1 MYFCSCLVCI
11 VVSFLVCIVV
21 SCLVCIVIV
30 ILFLEL
36 QGMLLMKNCISRRL
50 DVISL
55 GLLYIGVNCASFV
68 WTSGHI
74 CVDKWSYLCGQVVIF
89 VWTSGHIC
97 VDKWS
102 YLFGEVVI
110 FGSQDVRKCG
120 NISLWG
126 RWTKL

>member
-1 MYFCSCLVCI
+1 MCI

-55 GLLYIGVNCASFV
+55 GLLYIGVNCASFA

-74 CVDKWSYLCGQVVIF
+74 CLEKWSYLGHRTCGNVVIF
-89 VWTSGHIC
+89 HCGVGGRNYDESACLLCQC
-97 VDKWS
+97 VPQRYPMCD
-102 YLFGEVVI
+102 
-110 FGSQDVRKCG
+110 
-120 NISLWG
+120 SL
-126 RWTKL
+126 KV

>member
-1 MYFCSCLVCI
+1 MVKPSLMGDTASSTIMTTDTNCCVHIQTTDTC
-11 VVSFLVCIVV
+11 LVCIVV

-74 CVDKWSYLCGQVVIF
+74 CVDKWSYL
-89 VWTSGHIC
+89 
-97 VDKWS
+97 
-102 YLFGEVVI
+102 FGEVVI